1 MDISNLLDVISIY
14 LTIILIII
22 DLQQQKLMINVC
34 SILVIT
40 HQPQLG
46 LVPGMIMIPI
56 TSTVACRMALV

>member
-1 MDISNLLDVISIY
+1 MAKPIRALKFHYPMIQF
-14 LTIILIII
+14 LI
-22 DLQQQKLMINVC
+22 MINVC

-56 TSTVACRMALV
+56 ISTVACRMALV